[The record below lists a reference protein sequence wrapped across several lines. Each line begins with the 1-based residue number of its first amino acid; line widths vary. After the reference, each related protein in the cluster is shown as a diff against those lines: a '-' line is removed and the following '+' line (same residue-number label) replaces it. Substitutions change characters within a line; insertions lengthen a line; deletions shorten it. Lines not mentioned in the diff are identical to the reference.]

1 MDDVSPIFLQTDA
14 SDYGIGAYLYQKV
27 NGVEHPIGFISKA
40 IHNTHSSWDTPMKEG
55 FAIYYALRKWEHL
68 LRDRRF
74 TILTDHENLT
84 RLRAD
89 HDTNKMVKRWF
100 MCYQEF
106 DIENWLHVKGE
117 NNIVPDA
124 FSRLC
129 PVDSPESTPVLINQL
144 TGYEIPEEM
153 WNHILS
159 VHNAENGHGGVERT
173 IYKLDEKQ
181 LNWKNRATHV
191 KRFIKMCACCQKMD
205 QIKRIIHS
213 YPFTVSTYGVFDTVS
228 IDYVESLIPDEYGM
242 TMIIVIIDNF
252 SRFVDLYPCNTTAAE
267 GAADALLN
275 FCGRYGTPN
284 TIRTDRGPSFK
295 NEIIAELTKTLG
307 INHHLVTAYSKEENA
322 INERVNKEVL
332 RHLRN
337 IIFERR
343 VGKKWSKYLPLV
355 QRIINT
361 SKHSATGLTPVQI
374 VFPNPSNACQLDRGI
389 LAQKGDILLSAYMK
403 ELMEAQSQI
412 IAIAEHNLTVK
423 DSKHLEKYSK
433 ERTKFEIGSYV
444 LVGHRLQGL
453 RRGPKSKLL
462 PFLRGPMKIIG
473 WDEKNTYHVQNLI
486 NQVVTSHNVTNLRPF
501 LYDERT
507 LTPLQTA
514 TADTLDEFIVE
525 KVLEMRGDPR
535 SQLRKTL
542 QFKVRWAGYGPE
554 DDTWEPWEF
563 VKNNDQLQEFLHNN
577 PDKRIRRLGIKDW
590 IHPSQRE
597 SLISDDEENA

>member
-1 MDDVSPIFLQTDA
+1 
-14 SDYGIGAYLYQKV
+14 
-27 NGVEHPIGFISKA
+27 
-40 IHNTHSSWDTPMKEG
+40 
-55 FAIYYALRKWEHL
+55 
-68 LRDRRF
+68 
-74 TILTDHENLT
+74 
-84 RLRAD
+84 
-89 HDTNKMVKRWF
+89 
-100 MCYQEF
+100 
-106 DIENWLHVKGE
+106 
-117 NNIVPDA
+117 
-124 FSRLC
+124 
-129 PVDSPESTPVLINQL
+129 
-144 TGYEIPEEM
+144 
-153 WNHILS
+153 
-159 VHNAENGHGGVERT
+159 
-173 IYKLDEKQ
+173 
-181 LNWKNRATHV
+181 
-191 KRFIKMCACCQKMD
+191 
-205 QIKRIIHS
+205 
-213 YPFTVSTYGVFDTVS
+213 
-228 IDYVESLIPDEYGM
+228 
-242 TMIIVIIDNF
+242 
-252 SRFVDLYPCNTTAAE
+252 
-267 GAADALLN
+267 
-275 FCGRYGTPN
+275 
-284 TIRTDRGPSFK
+284 
-295 NEIIAELTKTLG
+295 
-307 INHHLVTAYSKEENA
+307 
-322 INERVNKEVL
+322 
-332 RHLRN
+332 
-337 IIFERR
+337 

-423 DSKHLEKYSK
+423 DSKHLEGYSK

-444 LVGHRLQGL
+444 LVEHRLQGL